1 MGARGSCVA
10 LGCTSPYRRSPIRIP
25 GDHRLSNARP
35 LRSRHVRGAATPAST
50 VAIRA
55 GLGLAP
61 ARGSVWHLLV
71 QSALRTDYAG
81 AAVSASGHARVPVSA
96 EGPRAQQASYRNPRQ
111 PRAIAPISQPT
122 NICALCL
129 RAIPENG
136 QAECRLRVHAD
147 SASLRSTYAPHH
159 PPPPWNPSP
168 HTPRSTALHRRHEYL
183 STSQEALRPLAS
195 TGVTPSLARCDPEC
209 IVTTTQRRCGRRHPL
224 ALQPTCADASRKGR
238 TVPPSRSPHN
248 EKPKPTPIP
257 R

>member
-1 MGARGSCVA
+1 VGARGSCVA

-111 PRAIAPISQPT
+111 PRAIAPISQPP
-122 NICALCL
+122 ISALCVCEQY
-129 RAIPENG
+129 RRTGRRSADYESMPTQ
-136 QAECRLRVHAD
+136 QA
-147 SASLRSTYAPHH
+147 SALHMRPTI
-159 PPPPWNPSP
+159 
-168 HTPRSTALHRRHEYL
+168 LHRRGIHL
-183 STSQEALRPLAS
+183 RTHPGAPPSIADTSTSLHPKR
-195 TGVTPSLARCDPEC
+195 RCDHS
-209 IVTTTQRRCGRRHPL
+209 HPL
-224 ALQPTCADASRKGR
+224 GSPPLSHAATRNAS
-238 TVPPSRSPHN
+238 
-248 EKPKPTPIP
+248 
-257 R
+257 